1 MSEHPNVVERV
12 MDEVVREVMKI
23 RPELGEDLAVDATP
37 VRSYSDGNRK
47 LPSDPDAEWGM
58 HHKANTKEGF
68 EWIFGYK
75 LHVAADAN
83 HDFPIVI
90 KFTAGN
96 ANDSPH
102 MVSLVESAE
111 RRLNAFPKSV
121 IADRGYDSERNNEWV
136 DERGADDS

>member
-1 MSEHPNVVERV
+1 
-12 MDEVVREVMKI
+12 MDEIVREARRI
-23 RPELGEDLAVDATP
+23 RPNLGDDLAVDATP

-47 LPSDPDAEWGM
+47 PPSDPDARWGM

-75 LHVAADAN
+75 LHLAADAN
-83 HDFPIVI
+83 YDFPIAI

-102 MVSLVESAE
+102 MISLVQSAE
-111 RRLNAFPKSV
+111 RRLNGFRSL
-121 IADRGYDSERNNEWV
+121 S
-136 DERGADDS
+136 